1 MGDLAFPELE
11 QIRTTNRNIWV
22 VLTSVFTFISG
33 VYASKGEWPLFWVML
48 ALWVFT
54 GMLLAA
60 CRPGMRNRRQ
70 SSTS

>member
-1 MGDLAFPELE
+1 MGDLAFPELQ

-33 VYASKGEWPLFWVML
+33 VYASRGEWPLFWVML

-54 GMLLAA
+54 GVLLAV
-60 CRPGMRNRRQ
+60 CRPGLRRGRQ